1 MKRKIPKILLFLLI
15 DREIDMALIDGLSRY
30 RSMHEVPAF
39 YLSDLQRNYWELP
52 PTLEKMAQLKA
63 LNANGIIM
71 RETEALKR
79 ILKLGLP
86 TIVFPYN
93 HAYITEIN
101 VPHLPLITVDNAAIG
116 EMGAEHLLKKGFK
129 NFAFCGFDDTIWS
142 KTREEFFCRKI
153 AERGFETAF
162 YGRPITTLQPY
173 KGKEQTSLAKWLET
187 LPLPVG
193 LMAANDHLG
202 LQITKACQNSGL
214 KIPEEVAVL
223 GVSNHRLL
231 CKLGDPPL
239 SSIALSCEK
248 AGYDSAVLMDRL
260 MNGEKM
266 KGQKI
271 IIQPMHVVTRR
282 SSDISIAEDTEVQ
295 HALNFIHRHREKLIR
310 VTDVVNSTGLSRRQ
324 LEKRFKKTVGRSI
337 LGEITRGRVE
347 HMAITLIE
355 THLPVEKIA
364 MFLGYR
370 DATHMAR
377 YFRREKGLSPLAYR
391 KKYSI

>member
-1 MKRKIPKILLFLLI
+1 
-15 DREIDMALIDGLSRY
+15 
-30 RSMHEVPAF
+30 
-39 YLSDLQRNYWELP
+39 
-52 PTLEKMAQLKA
+52 
-63 LNANGIIM
+63 
-71 RETEALKR
+71 
-79 ILKLGLP
+79 
-86 TIVFPYN
+86 
-93 HAYITEIN
+93 
-101 VPHLPLITVDNAAIG
+101 
-116 EMGAEHLLKKGFK
+116 MGAEHLLKKGFK

-142 KTREEFFCRKI
+142 KTRGEFFCRKI

-173 KGKEQTSLAKWLET
+173 KGKEQTSLAKWLKK

-231 CKLGDPPL
+231 CKLGYPPL

-248 AGYDSAVLMDRL
+248 AGYDSAVLMNKL

-271 IIQPMHVVTRR
+271 IIQPMHVVTRQ
-282 SSDISIAEDTEVQ
+282 SSDITVTADKEIQ
-295 HALNFIHRHREKLIR
+295 NALNFINQNRGKLILAA
-310 VTDVVNSTGLSRRQ
+310 DVIKSTGLSRRQ
-324 LEKRFKKTVGRSI
+324 LERRFKKTVGRSI
-337 LGEITRGRVE
+337 LGEITRVRVE
-347 HMAITLIE
+347 QMAIMLAE

-364 MFLGYR
+364 RSLGYN
-370 DATHMAR
+370 DAAHLAR
-377 YFRREKGLSPLAYR
+377 YFRHEKGLSPLAYR